1 MEHTDTLAALS
12 DGMADAVENVA
23 ASVVKVNGRRRRSG
37 SGVVF
42 AQNKVL
48 TASHVLEREEDL
60 SVETADGRTLT
71 ARFAGRDHSTDLAV
85 LDVEG
90 LDVEPATPAEG
101 DARVGQISL
110 AVGSHSRG
118 EGPRATLGVVSAVGG
133 PVRTRRGPRLERY
146 IQTDA
151 TPYPGFSGGP
161 LIDARGNVLGILV
174 SGWGR
179 GAAFAIPADL
189 ALRTAGSLSERGSVK
204 RGYLGILSQPVRL
217 PDGQSLGLTQRGGL
231 LVVGVEDGSPAGRGG
246 LIVGDI
252 LATLD
257 GQPVEDTDDLLVLLA
272 GDRVGS
278 PVPGQARAR
287 RRARGGRDHRRRARL
302 GVREMA
308 ELSGDSSAALAGVR
322 MIEDAQRSVVQVRS
336 SGRGIGAGVIW
347 PGDGLV
353 LTNHHVV
360 SGRRRRRNVRVALHD
375 GRTLDADVLK
385 SDRSLDLALLR
396 LEGDQADLPA
406 ATVGDSDALR
416 VGELVYAIGHPWG
429 SVGAVSAGIVG
440 GVGELRGHRG
450 TSARYVRS
458 DVALAPGNSGGPLLN
473 ARGEVVAINAM
484 IFGRMALSI
493 PSNAAEAWVAGER
506 RPRLGI
512 GVLPVELPAF
522 LRAGSRHCRTRDRR
536 RRDRWRRRQGR
547 PDGRRRL
554 ARHRRETARG
564 GGNLVGDRGA
574 RR

>member
-12 DGMADAVENVA
+12 DGMADAVENIA
-23 ASVVKVNGRRRRSG
+23 ASVVKIYGRRRRSG

-42 AQNKVL
+42 AHNKVL

-60 SVETADGRTLT
+60 SVETADGRTLS

-85 LDVEG
+85 LDVEDLG
-90 LDVEPATPAEG
+90 VEPATPAEG
-101 DARVGQISL
+101 EARVGQISL

-133 PVRTRRGPRLERY
+133 PIRTRRGPRLERY

-161 LIDARGNVLGILV
+161 LIDARGNVLGMLV

-189 ALRTAGSLSERGSVK
+189 AWRTAGSLSERGSVK

-278 PVPGQARAR
+278 SVPVKLV
-287 RRARGGRDHRRRARL
+287 RGGEL
-302 GVREMA
+302 A
-308 ELSGDSSAALAGVR
+308 EV
-322 MIEDAQRSVVQVRS
+322 EV
-336 SGRGIGAGVIW
+336 
-347 PGDGLV
+347 
-353 LTNHHVV
+353 
-360 SGRRRRRNVRVALHD
+360 
-375 GRTLDADVLK
+375 
-385 SDRSLDLALLR
+385 
-396 LEGDQADLPA
+396 
-406 ATVGDSDALR
+406 TVG
-416 VGELVYAIGHPWG
+416 E
-429 SVGAVSAGIVG
+429 
-440 GVGELRGHRG
+440 RG
-450 TSARYVRS
+450 
-458 DVALAPGNSGGPLLN
+458 
-473 ARGEVVAINAM
+473 
-484 IFGRMALSI
+484 
-493 PSNAAEAWVAGER
+493 
-506 RPRLGI
+506 
-512 GVLPVELPAF
+512 
-522 LRAGSRHCRTRDRR
+522 
-536 RRDRWRRRQGR
+536 
-547 PDGRRRL
+547 
-554 ARHRRETARG
+554 
-564 GGNLVGDRGA
+564 
-574 RR
+574 

>member
-12 DGMADAVENVA
+12 EGMADAVENIA

-60 SVETADGRTLT
+60 SVETASGRTLT

-90 LDVEPATPAEG
+90 LDVDPAAPAEG
-101 DARVGQISL
+101 EARVGQISL

-161 LIDARGNVLGILV
+161 LIDVRGNVLGILV

-189 ALRTAGSLSERGSVK
+189 AWRTAGTLSERGSVK

-217 PDGQSLGLTQRGGL
+217 PDGQRLGLTQKGGL

-272 GDRVGS
+272 GDRVGR
-278 PVPGQARAR
+278 PVAVGVV
-287 RRARGGRDHRRRARL
+287 RGGEL
-302 GVREMA
+302 A
-308 ELSGDSSAALAGVR
+308 E
-322 MIEDAQRSVVQVRS
+322 IE
-336 SGRGIGAGVIW
+336 I
-347 PGDGLV
+347 
-353 LTNHHVV
+353 
-360 SGRRRRRNVRVALHD
+360 
-375 GRTLDADVLK
+375 
-385 SDRSLDLALLR
+385 
-396 LEGDQADLPA
+396 
-406 ATVGDSDALR
+406 TVG
-416 VGELVYAIGHPWG
+416 E
-429 SVGAVSAGIVG
+429 
-440 GVGELRGHRG
+440 RG
-450 TSARYVRS
+450 
-458 DVALAPGNSGGPLLN
+458 
-473 ARGEVVAINAM
+473 
-484 IFGRMALSI
+484 
-493 PSNAAEAWVAGER
+493 
-506 RPRLGI
+506 
-512 GVLPVELPAF
+512 
-522 LRAGSRHCRTRDRR
+522 
-536 RRDRWRRRQGR
+536 
-547 PDGRRRL
+547 
-554 ARHRRETARG
+554 
-564 GGNLVGDRGA
+564 
-574 RR
+574 

>member
-12 DGMADAVENVA
+12 DGMADAVERVA
-23 ASVVKVNGRRRRSG
+23 TSVVRVNGRRRRSG

-71 ARFAGRDHSTDLAV
+71 ARFAGRDPSTDLAV
-85 LDVEG
+85 LNVEG
-90 LDVEPATPAEG
+90 LDIEPAMPAEG
-101 DARVGQISL
+101 EARVGQISL

-161 LIDARGNVLGILV
+161 LIDVRGNVLGILV

-189 ALRTAGSLSERGSVK
+189 AWRTAGTLSERGSVK

-217 PDGQSLGLTQRGGL
+217 PDGQRLGLTQRGGL

-278 PVPGQARAR
+278 SVPLGLV
-287 RRARGGRDHRRRARL
+287 RGGEL
-302 GVREMA
+302 A
-308 ELSGDSSAALAGVR
+308 E
-322 MIEDAQRSVVQVRS
+322 IE
-336 SGRGIGAGVIW
+336 I
-347 PGDGLV
+347 
-353 LTNHHVV
+353 
-360 SGRRRRRNVRVALHD
+360 
-375 GRTLDADVLK
+375 
-385 SDRSLDLALLR
+385 
-396 LEGDQADLPA
+396 
-406 ATVGDSDALR
+406 TVG
-416 VGELVYAIGHPWG
+416 
-429 SVGAVSAGIVG
+429 
-440 GVGELRGHRG
+440 
-450 TSARYVRS
+450 
-458 DVALAPGNSGGPLLN
+458 
-473 ARGEVVAINAM
+473 
-484 IFGRMALSI
+484 
-493 PSNAAEAWVAGER
+493 ER
-506 RPRLGI
+506 
-512 GVLPVELPAF
+512 
-522 LRAGSRHCRTRDRR
+522 D
-536 RRDRWRRRQGR
+536 
-547 PDGRRRL
+547 
-554 ARHRRETARG
+554 
-564 GGNLVGDRGA
+564 
-574 RR
+574 

>member
-12 DGMADAVENVA
+12 DGMADAVENIA

-42 AQNKVL
+42 AHNKVL

-85 LDVEG
+85 LDVED
-90 LDVEPATPAEG
+90 LDVEPATAAEG
-101 DARVGQISL
+101 EARVGQISL

-118 EGPRATLGVVSAVGG
+118 EGPRATLGVISAVGG
-133 PVRTRRGPRLERY
+133 PIRTRRGPRLERY

-189 ALRTAGSLSERGSVK
+189 AWRTAGTLSERGSVK

-231 LVVGVEDGSPAGRGG
+231 LVVGVEEGSPAGRGG

-272 GDRVGS
+272 GDRVGR
-278 PVPGQARAR
+278 PVPVRLV
-287 RRARGGRDHRRRARL
+287 RGGEL
-302 GVREMA
+302 A
-308 ELSGDSSAALAGVR
+308 EVE
-322 MIEDAQRSVVQVRS
+322 I
-336 SGRGIGAGVIW
+336 
-347 PGDGLV
+347 
-353 LTNHHVV
+353 
-360 SGRRRRRNVRVALHD
+360 
-375 GRTLDADVLK
+375 
-385 SDRSLDLALLR
+385 
-396 LEGDQADLPA
+396 
-406 ATVGDSDALR
+406 TVG
-416 VGELVYAIGHPWG
+416 E
-429 SVGAVSAGIVG
+429 
-440 GVGELRGHRG
+440 RG
-450 TSARYVRS
+450 
-458 DVALAPGNSGGPLLN
+458 
-473 ARGEVVAINAM
+473 
-484 IFGRMALSI
+484 
-493 PSNAAEAWVAGER
+493 
-506 RPRLGI
+506 
-512 GVLPVELPAF
+512 
-522 LRAGSRHCRTRDRR
+522 
-536 RRDRWRRRQGR
+536 
-547 PDGRRRL
+547 
-554 ARHRRETARG
+554 
-564 GGNLVGDRGA
+564 
-574 RR
+574 

>member
-23 ASVVKVNGRRRRSG
+23 TSIVRVNGRRRRSG
-37 SGVVF
+37 SGLVF

-71 ARFAGRDHSTDLAV
+71 ARFAGRDPSTDLAV
-85 LDVEG
+85 LNVEG
-90 LDVEPATPAEG
+90 LDIEPAMPAEG
-101 DARVGQISL
+101 EARVGQISL

-161 LIDARGNVLGILV
+161 LIDVLGNVLGILV

-189 ALRTAGSLSERGSVK
+189 AWRTAGTLSERGSVK

-217 PDGQSLGLTQRGGL
+217 PDGQRLGLTQRGGL

-278 PVPGQARAR
+278 SVPLGLV
-287 RRARGGRDHRRRARL
+287 RGGEL
-302 GVREMA
+302 A
-308 ELSGDSSAALAGVR
+308 E
-322 MIEDAQRSVVQVRS
+322 IE
-336 SGRGIGAGVIW
+336 I
-347 PGDGLV
+347 
-353 LTNHHVV
+353 
-360 SGRRRRRNVRVALHD
+360 
-375 GRTLDADVLK
+375 
-385 SDRSLDLALLR
+385 
-396 LEGDQADLPA
+396 
-406 ATVGDSDALR
+406 TVG
-416 VGELVYAIGHPWG
+416 
-429 SVGAVSAGIVG
+429 
-440 GVGELRGHRG
+440 
-450 TSARYVRS
+450 
-458 DVALAPGNSGGPLLN
+458 
-473 ARGEVVAINAM
+473 
-484 IFGRMALSI
+484 
-493 PSNAAEAWVAGER
+493 ER
-506 RPRLGI
+506 
-512 GVLPVELPAF
+512 
-522 LRAGSRHCRTRDRR
+522 D
-536 RRDRWRRRQGR
+536 
-547 PDGRRRL
+547 
-554 ARHRRETARG
+554 
-564 GGNLVGDRGA
+564 
-574 RR
+574 

>member
-23 ASVVKVNGRRRRSG
+23 TSIVRVNGRRRRSG
-37 SGVVF
+37 SGLVF

-71 ARFAGRDHSTDLAV
+71 ARFAGRDPSTDLAV
-85 LDVEG
+85 LNVEG
-90 LDVEPATPAEG
+90 LDIEPAMPAEG
-101 DARVGQISL
+101 EARVGQISL

-161 LIDARGNVLGILV
+161 LIDVRGNVLGILV

-189 ALRTAGSLSERGSVK
+189 AWRTAGTLSERGSVK

-217 PDGQSLGLTQRGGL
+217 PDGQRFGLTQRGGL

-278 PVPGQARAR
+278 SVPLGLV
-287 RRARGGRDHRRRARL
+287 RGGEL
-302 GVREMA
+302 A
-308 ELSGDSSAALAGVR
+308 E
-322 MIEDAQRSVVQVRS
+322 IE
-336 SGRGIGAGVIW
+336 I
-347 PGDGLV
+347 
-353 LTNHHVV
+353 
-360 SGRRRRRNVRVALHD
+360 
-375 GRTLDADVLK
+375 
-385 SDRSLDLALLR
+385 
-396 LEGDQADLPA
+396 
-406 ATVGDSDALR
+406 TVG
-416 VGELVYAIGHPWG
+416 
-429 SVGAVSAGIVG
+429 
-440 GVGELRGHRG
+440 
-450 TSARYVRS
+450 
-458 DVALAPGNSGGPLLN
+458 
-473 ARGEVVAINAM
+473 
-484 IFGRMALSI
+484 
-493 PSNAAEAWVAGER
+493 ER
-506 RPRLGI
+506 
-512 GVLPVELPAF
+512 
-522 LRAGSRHCRTRDRR
+522 D
-536 RRDRWRRRQGR
+536 
-547 PDGRRRL
+547 
-554 ARHRRETARG
+554 
-564 GGNLVGDRGA
+564 
-574 RR
+574 